1 MKNELFSEKS
11 MELLLKI
18 KKIEKRKRNKEN
30 DMLFDAL
37 NERAGFLVINMNNI
51 ITAKTEKAAVIAL
64 REAYMK
70 IASTRYFVR
79 LLFDSDAINESE
91 AEELLAACDEL
102 QTELKPS
109 VEWFSGM
116 YDEMPDSDCF
126 EELNEIWEK
135 SFGDHNAD
143 NSSWFEDSYEDDGSK
158 EEELPF

>member
-1 MKNELFSEKS
+1 MKNELFSAKS
-11 MELLLKI
+11 IELLLKI
-18 KKIEKRKRNKEN
+18 KKLEKRKRNEEN

-37 NERAGFLVINMNNI
+37 NERAGFLNLNMNNI

-70 IASTRYFVR
+70 IASTRYFVC
-79 LLFDSDAINESE
+79 LLLDSDEINESE
-91 AEELLAACDEL
+91 AEELFAVCDGL

-135 SFGDHNAD
+135 SFGDHNTD
-143 NSSWFEDSYEDDGSK
+143 NSSWVEDCYEDDGSK